1 MRITNSLMSK
11 NFMRNLNNNMKSVY
25 KYQEQLSTMEQVSR
39 PSDDPLK
46 VSKVLDLNNEIK
58 QNEEYK
64 STINDSIDFT
74 NAQDSALAN
83 ATNSMQRIYTLTQQA
98 ANGTYND
105 QDRDAIRTEVENE
118 IDTLLDSLNTSFGG
132 RYIFAGNNTTT
143 KPLPFEKELDD
154 EGNFAGIIY
163 NGTTEEDGISG
174 NTTKEIARGV
184 NVELQ
189 TDGRALMNSQSAED
203 NLGSFFNELLTA
215 LDDNNTEDL
224 GGDLL
229 GRVDSE
235 MNNIVNLRTNIGAT
249 TNRLKAAKDRN
260 ESEFLNLKTTYSN
273 TQDIDLAET
282 YMQYSMEMVAY
293 EASLQMGNKI
303 LQSSLLNYM

>member
-143 KPLPFEKELDD
+143 KPFEKELDD
-154 EGNFAGIIY
+154 DGNFAGIIY
-163 NGTTEEDGISG
+163 NGTTEEDGVSG

-189 TDGRALMNSQSAED
+189 TDGRALMNSQGTED

>member
-1 MRITNSLMSK
+1 
-11 NFMRNLNNNMKSVY
+11 MRNLNNNMKSVY

-143 KPLPFEKELDD
+143 KPFEKELDD
-154 EGNFAGIIY
+154 DGNFAGIIY
-163 NGTTEEDGISG
+163 NGTTEEDGVSG

-189 TDGRALMNSQSAED
+189 TDGRALMNSQGTED

>member
-1 MRITNSLMSK
+1 
-11 NFMRNLNNNMKSVY
+11 MRNLNNNMKSVY

-83 ATNSMQRIYTLTQQA
+83 ATNSMQRIYTLAQQA

-105 QDRDAIRTEVENE
+105 QDRDAIKTEVENE
-118 IDTLLDSLNTSFGG
+118 IDTLMDSLNTSFGG
-132 RYIFAGNNTTT
+132 SYIFAGNNTTT
-143 KPLPFEKELDD
+143 KPFEKTVDA
-154 EGNFAGIIY
+154 EGNFTGIKY

-215 LDDNNTEDL
+215 LDDNNTEDI

-303 LQSSLLNYM
+303 LQNSLLNYM

>member
-1 MRITNSLMSK
+1 
-11 NFMRNLNNNMKSVY
+11 MRNLNNNMKSVY

-105 QDRDAIRTEVENE
+105 ADREAIRTEVENE
-118 IDTLLDSLNTSFGG
+118 IDTLMDSLNTSFGG

-143 KPLPFEKELDD
+143 KPFEKELDD
-154 EGNFAGIIY
+154 DGNFAGIIY
-163 NGTTEEDGISG
+163 KGTTEEDGVSG

-189 TDGRALMNSQSAED
+189 TDGRALMNSQGEED
-203 NLGSFFNELLTA
+203 NLGTFFNELLTA

>member
-11 NFMRNLNNNMKSVY
+11 NFMRNLNNNMNSVY

-74 NAQDSALAN
+74 NSQDSALAN
-83 ATNSMQRIYTLTQQA
+83 ATTSIQRIYTLTQQA
-98 ANGTYND
+98 ANATYNEE
-105 QDRDAIRTEVENE
+105 DRQAAKAEIENE
-118 IDTLLDSLNTSFGG
+118 IDTMLDSLNTSFGG
-132 RYIFAGNNTTT
+132 RYIFAGTNTTT
-143 KPLPFEKELDD
+143 KPFEKTLDAD
-154 EGNFAGIIY
+154 GNFTGITY
-163 NGTTEEDGISG
+163 NGTSDPELSG
-174 NTTKEIARGV
+174 NLTKEIARGV
-184 NVELQ
+184 SVEMQ
-189 TDGRALMNSQSAED
+189 TDGRELMNEQGAGD
-203 NLGSFFNELLTA
+203 DLGTFFNDLLTA
-215 LDDNNTEDL
+215 LDNNDTEAL
-224 GGDLL
+224 GGSLL
-229 GRVDSE
+229 ERADTE
-235 MNNIVNLRTNIGAT
+235 LNNIVNLRTTIGAT
-249 TNRLKAAKDRN
+249 HNRLQAAKDRN
-260 ESEFLNLKTTYSN
+260 ESEYLNLETTYSN

-303 LQSSLLNYM
+303 LQNSLLNYM

>member
-1 MRITNSLMSK
+1 
-11 NFMRNLNNNMKSVY
+11 MRNLNNNMKSVY

-83 ATNSMQRIYTLTQQA
+83 ATDSMQRIYTLTQQA

-105 QDRDAIRTEVENE
+105 EDRQAIKTEVENE
-118 IDTLLDSLNTSFGG
+118 IDTMLDSLNTSFGG
-132 RYIFAGNNTTT
+132 RYIFAGNHTTS
-143 KPLPFEKELDD
+143 KPFEKTVDD
-154 EGNFAGIIY
+154 AGNFTGIQY
-163 NGTTEEDGISG
+163 NGTTEENGAGLSG
-174 NTTKEIARGV
+174 NLTKEIARGV

-189 TDGRALMNSQSAED
+189 TDGRQYMNSQGLED
-203 NLGSFFNELLTA
+203 DLGTFFNEILTA
-215 LDDNNTEDL
+215 FDDNNTDAL
-224 GGDLL
+224 GGSLL
-229 GRVDSE
+229 ERVDSE
-235 MNNIVNLRTNIGAT
+235 MNNIVNMRTKIGAT
-249 TNRLKAAKDRN
+249 NNRLTAAKDRN

-303 LQSSLLNYM
+303 LQNNLLNYM

>member
-1 MRITNSLMSK
+1 
-11 NFMRNLNNNMKSVY
+11 MRNLNNNMKSVY

-83 ATNSMQRIYTLTQQA
+83 ATNSMQRIYTLAQQA

-105 QDRDAIRTEVENE
+105 QDRDAIKTEVENE
-118 IDTLLDSLNTSFGG
+118 IDTLMDSLNTSFGG

-143 KPLPFEKELDD
+143 KPFEKTVDA
-154 EGNFAGIIY
+154 EGNFTGIKY

-215 LDDNNTEDL
+215 LDDNNTEDI

-303 LQSSLLNYM
+303 LQNSLLNYM

>member
-118 IDTLLDSLNTSFGG
+118 IDTLMDSLNTSFGG

-143 KPLPFEKELDD
+143 KPFEKELDD
-154 EGNFAGIIY
+154 DGNFAGIIY
-163 NGTTEEDGISG
+163 NGTTEEDGVSG

-189 TDGRALMNSQSAED
+189 TDGRALMNSQGEED
-203 NLGSFFNELLTA
+203 NLGTFFNELLTA
-215 LDDNNTEDL
+215 LDGNDTAKLSEDL
-224 GGDLL
+224 LE
-229 GRVDSE
+229 RVDSE

>member
-105 QDRDAIRTEVENE
+105 QDREAIRTEVENE

-143 KPLPFEKELDD
+143 KPFEKELDD
-154 EGNFAGIIY
+154 DGNFVGIIY

-215 LDDNNTEDL
+215 LDGNDTAKLSEDL
-224 GGDLL
+224 LE
-229 GRVDSE
+229 RVDSE

-260 ESEFLNLKTTYSN
+260 ESEYLNLKTTYSN

-303 LQSSLLNYM
+303 LQNNLLNYM

>member
-11 NFMRNLNNNMKSVY
+11 SFMRNLNNNMKSVY

-58 QNEEYK
+58 QNAEYK

-83 ATNSMQRIYTLTQQA
+83 ATTSMQRIYTLTQQA
-98 ANGTYND
+98 ANGTYNNE
-105 QDRDAIRTEVENE
+105 DRKAARAEIENE
-118 IDTLLDSLNTSFGG
+118 VDTMLDSLNTSFGG

-143 KPLPFEKELDD
+143 KPFEKTLDAD
-154 EGNFAGIIY
+154 GDFTGIIY
-163 NGTTEEDGISG
+163 NGTVDPQLSG
-174 NTTKEIARGV
+174 NVTKEIARGV
-184 NVELQ
+184 SVEMQ
-189 TDGRALMNSQSAED
+189 TDGRKLMNEQGAGND
-203 NLGSFFNELLTA
+203 LGNFFNDILTA
-215 LDDNNTEDL
+215 LDSDDTEAL

-229 GRVDSE
+229 ERADTE
-235 MNNIVNLRTNIGAT
+235 LNNIVNLRTTIGAT
-249 TNRLKAAKDRN
+249 HNRLQAAKDRN
-260 ESEFLNLKTTYSN
+260 ESEYLNLKTTYSN

-303 LQSSLLNYM
+303 LQNSLLNYM

>member
-1 MRITNSLMSK
+1 MSK

-105 QDRDAIRTEVENE
+105 QDREAIRTEVENE

-143 KPLPFEKELDD
+143 KPFEKELDD
-154 EGNFAGIIY
+154 DGNFVGIIY

-215 LDDNNTEDL
+215 LDGNDTAKLSEDL
-224 GGDLL
+224 LE
-229 GRVDSE
+229 RVDSE

-260 ESEFLNLKTTYSN
+260 ESEYLNLKTTYSN

-303 LQSSLLNYM
+303 LQNNLLNYM

>member
-1 MRITNSLMSK
+1 
-11 NFMRNLNNNMKSVY
+11 MRNLNNNMKSVY

-118 IDTLLDSLNTSFGG
+118 IDTLMDSLNTSFGG

-143 KPLPFEKELDD
+143 KPFEKELDD
-154 EGNFAGIIY
+154 DGNFAGIIY
-163 NGTTEEDGISG
+163 NGTTEEDGVSG

-189 TDGRALMNSQSAED
+189 TDGRALMNSQGEED
-203 NLGSFFNELLTA
+203 NLGTFFNELLTA
-215 LDDNNTEDL
+215 LDGNDTAKLSEDL
-224 GGDLL
+224 LE
-229 GRVDSE
+229 RVDSE

>member
-1 MRITNSLMSK
+1 
-11 NFMRNLNNNMKSVY
+11 MRNLNNNMKSVY

-105 QDRDAIRTEVENE
+105 QDREAIRTEVENE

-143 KPLPFEKELDD
+143 KPFEKELDD
-154 EGNFAGIIY
+154 DGNFVGIIY

-215 LDDNNTEDL
+215 LDGNDTAKLSEDL
-224 GGDLL
+224 LE
-229 GRVDSE
+229 RVDSE

-260 ESEFLNLKTTYSN
+260 ESEYLNLKTTYSN

-303 LQSSLLNYM
+303 LQNNLLNYM

>member
-1 MRITNSLMSK
+1 
-11 NFMRNLNNNMKSVY
+11 MKSVY

-58 QNEEYK
+58 QNAEYK

-83 ATNSMQRIYTLTQQA
+83 ATTSMQRIYTLTQQA
-98 ANGTYND
+98 ANGTYNNE
-105 QDRDAIRTEVENE
+105 DRQAAKAEIENE
-118 IDTLLDSLNTSFGG
+118 VDTMLDSLNTSFGG

-143 KPLPFEKELDD
+143 KPFEKTIDAD
-154 EGNFAGIIY
+154 GDFTGIVY
-163 NGTTEEDGISG
+163 NGTVDPQLSG
-174 NTTKEIARGV
+174 NVTKEIARGV
-184 NVELQ
+184 SVEMQ
-189 TDGRALMNSQSAED
+189 TDGRKLMNEQGAGND
-203 NLGSFFNELLTA
+203 LGNFFNDMLTA
-215 LDDNNTEDL
+215 LDNDDTEAL

-229 GRVDSE
+229 ERADTE
-235 MNNIVNLRTNIGAT
+235 LNNIVNLRTTIGAT
-249 TNRLKAAKDRN
+249 HNRLQAAKDRN
-260 ESEFLNLKTTYSN
+260 ESEYLNLKTTYSN

-303 LQSSLLNYM
+303 LQNSLLNYM

>member
-1 MRITNSLMSK
+1 
-11 NFMRNLNNNMKSVY
+11 MRNLNNNMKSVY

-83 ATNSMQRIYTLTQQA
+83 ATDSMQRIYTLTQQA

-105 QDRDAIRTEVENE
+105 ADREAIKAEVVNE
-118 IDTLLDSLNTSFGG
+118 IETLVDSLNTSFGG
-132 RYIFAGNNTTT
+132 RYIFAGQKTTT
-143 KPLPFEKELDD
+143 KPFETQYVDGEFSGVTY
-154 EGNFAGIIY
+154 EGSK
-163 NGTTEEDGISG
+163 TEESG
-174 NTTKEIARGV
+174 NLNKEIARGV
-184 NVELQ
+184 TVELK
-189 TDGRALMNSQSAED
+189 TDGRALMNDQAANGD
-203 NLGSFFNELLTA
+203 LGSFLNDLVSA
-215 LDDNNTEDL
+215 LDSNDTEAL
-224 GGDLL
+224 SGGLL
-229 GRVDSE
+229 ERVDSE
-235 MNNIVNLRTNIGAT
+235 MNNIVNTRTDIGAIQ
-249 TNRLKAAKDRN
+249 NRLVAAKDRN
-260 ESEFLNLKTTYSN
+260 ESEYLNLKTTYSN

-303 LQSSLLNYM
+303 LQNNLLNYM

>member
-1 MRITNSLMSK
+1 
-11 NFMRNLNNNMKSVY
+11 MRNLNNNMKSVY

-83 ATNSMQRIYTLTQQA
+83 ATDSMQRIYTLTQQA

-105 QDRDAIRTEVENE
+105 ADREAIKTEVVNE
-118 IDTLLDSLNTSFGG
+118 IETLVDTLNTSFGG
-132 RYIFAGNNTTT
+132 RYIFAGQKTTT
-143 KPLPFEKELDD
+143 KPFETQYVDGEFS
-154 EGNFAGIIY
+154 GVTYAGSK
-163 NGTTEEDGISG
+163 TVDSG
-174 NTTKEIARGV
+174 NLTKEIARGV
-184 NVELQ
+184 TVELK
-189 TDGRALMNSQSAED
+189 TDGRALMNDQDANGD
-203 NLGSFFNELLTA
+203 LGSFLNDLVSA
-215 LDDNNTEDL
+215 LDSNDTEAL
-224 GGDLL
+224 SGGLL
-229 GRVDSE
+229 ERVDSE

>member
-1 MRITNSLMSK
+1 
-11 NFMRNLNNNMKSVY
+11 MRNLNNNMKSVY

-105 QDRDAIRTEVENE
+105 QDRDAIKTEVENE

-143 KPLPFEKELDD
+143 KPFEKDLDD
-154 EGNFAGIIY
+154 DGNFVGIIY

-215 LDDNNTEDL
+215 LDDNNTEYL

-235 MNNIVNLRTNIGAT
+235 MNNIVNLRTSIGAT
-249 TNRLKAAKDRN
+249 TNRLEAAKERN

-303 LQSSLLNYM
+303 LQNSLLNYM

>member
-1 MRITNSLMSK
+1 
-11 NFMRNLNNNMKSVY
+11 MRNLNNNMKSVY

-74 NAQDSALAN
+74 NTQDSALAN

-105 QDRDAIRTEVENE
+105 QDRDAIKTEVENE

-132 RYIFAGNNTTT
+132 RYIFAGNHTTS
-143 KPLPFEKELDD
+143 KSKPFEKTVDAEA
-154 EGNFAGIIY
+154 NFTGIQY
-163 NGTTEEDGISG
+163 NGTTEENGPGMSG

-189 TDGRALMNSQSAED
+189 TDGRALMNSQGEED
-203 NLGSFFNELLTA
+203 NLGTFFNELLTA
-215 LDDNNTEDL
+215 LDSDDIENL

-229 GRVDSE
+229 ARVDSD
-235 MNNIVNLRTNIGAT
+235 MNNIVNLRTSIGAT

-260 ESEFLNLKTTYSN
+260 QSEFLNLKTTYSN

-303 LQSSLLNYM
+303 LQNSLLNYM

>member
-1 MRITNSLMSK
+1 
-11 NFMRNLNNNMKSVY
+11 
-25 KYQEQLSTMEQVSR
+25 MEQVSR

-98 ANGTYND
+98 ANGTYNE

-132 RYIFAGNNTTT
+132 RYIFAGNHTTS
-143 KPLPFEKELDD
+143 KPFEKTLDA
-154 EGNFAGIIY
+154 EGNFTGIQY
-163 NGTTEEDGISG
+163 NGTTEENGPGMSG

-189 TDGRALMNSQSAED
+189 TDGRALMNSQGEED
-203 NLGSFFNELLTA
+203 NLGAFFNKLLTA
-215 LDDNNTEDL
+215 LDENNTDDL
-224 GGDLL
+224 GGELL
-229 GRVDSE
+229 ERVDAE
-235 MNNIVNLRTNIGAT
+235 MNNIVNLRTGIGAT
-249 TNRLKAAKDRN
+249 NNRLTAAKDRN
-260 ESEFLNLKTTYSN
+260 ESEYLNLKTTYSN

-303 LQSSLLNYM
+303 LQNSLLNYM

>member
-1 MRITNSLMSK
+1 
-11 NFMRNLNNNMKSVY
+11 MRNLNNNMNSVY

-83 ATNSMQRIYTLTQQA
+83 ATTSIQRIYTLTQQA
-98 ANGTYND
+98 ANGTYNEE
-105 QDRDAIRTEVENE
+105 DRQAAKAEIENE
-118 IDTLLDSLNTSFGG
+118 IDTMLDSLNTSFGG
-132 RYIFAGNNTTT
+132 RYIFAGTNTTT
-143 KPLPFEKELDD
+143 KPFEKTLDAD
-154 EGNFAGIIY
+154 GNFTGIAY
-163 NGTTEEDGISG
+163 NGTSDPELSG
-174 NTTKEIARGV
+174 NLTKEIARGV
-184 NVELQ
+184 SVEMQ
-189 TDGRALMNSQSAED
+189 TDGRELMNEQGAGD
-203 NLGSFFNELLTA
+203 DLGTFFNDLLTA
-215 LDDNNTEDL
+215 LDNDDTEAL
-224 GGDLL
+224 GGSLL
-229 GRVDSE
+229 ERADTE
-235 MNNIVNLRTNIGAT
+235 LNNIVNLRTTIGAT
-249 TNRLKAAKDRN
+249 HNRLQAAKDRN
-260 ESEFLNLKTTYSN
+260 ESEYLNLKTTYSN

-303 LQSSLLNYM
+303 LQNSLLNYM

>member
-105 QDRDAIRTEVENE
+105 QDRDAIKTEVENE

-132 RYIFAGNNTTT
+132 RYIFAGNHTTS
-143 KPLPFEKELDD
+143 KSKPFEKTVDA
-154 EGNFAGIIY
+154 EGNFTGIQY

-184 NVELQ
+184 DVELQ
-189 TDGRALMNSQSAED
+189 TDGRALMNSQDEED
-203 NLGSFFNELLTA
+203 NLGTFFNELLTA
-215 LDDNNTEDL
+215 LDDDDTEKLSEDL
-224 GGDLL
+224 LE
-229 GRVDSE
+229 RVDSE

>member
-1 MRITNSLMSK
+1 
-11 NFMRNLNNNMKSVY
+11 MRNLNNNMNSVY

-83 ATNSMQRIYTLTQQA
+83 ATTSIQRIYTLTQQA
-98 ANGTYND
+98 ANGTYNEE
-105 QDRDAIRTEVENE
+105 DRQAAKAEIENE
-118 IDTLLDSLNTSFGG
+118 IDTMLDSLNTSFGG
-132 RYIFAGNNTTT
+132 RYIFAGTNTTT
-143 KPLPFEKELDD
+143 KPFEKTLDAD
-154 EGNFAGIIY
+154 GNFTGITY
-163 NGTTEEDGISG
+163 NGTSDPELSG
-174 NTTKEIARGV
+174 NLTKEIARGV
-184 NVELQ
+184 SVEMQ
-189 TDGRALMNSQSAED
+189 TDGRELMNEQGAGD
-203 NLGSFFNELLTA
+203 DLGTFFNDLLTA
-215 LDDNNTEDL
+215 LDNDDTEAL
-224 GGDLL
+224 GGSLL
-229 GRVDSE
+229 ERADTE
-235 MNNIVNLRTNIGAT
+235 LNNIVNLRTTIGAT
-249 TNRLKAAKDRN
+249 HNRLQAAKDRN
-260 ESEFLNLKTTYSN
+260 ESEYLNLKTTYSN

-303 LQSSLLNYM
+303 LQNSLLNYM

>member
-83 ATNSMQRIYTLTQQA
+83 ATNSMQRIYTLAQQA

-105 QDRDAIRTEVENE
+105 QDRDTIKTEVENE
-118 IDTLLDSLNTSFGG
+118 IDTLMDSLNTSFGG

-143 KPLPFEKELDD
+143 KPFEKTVDA
-154 EGNFAGIIY
+154 EGNFTGIKY

-189 TDGRALMNSQSAED
+189 TDGRALMNSQGTED

-303 LQSSLLNYM
+303 LQNSLLNYM

>member
-1 MRITNSLMSK
+1 
-11 NFMRNLNNNMKSVY
+11 MRNLNNNMKSVY

-143 KPLPFEKELDD
+143 KPFEKELDD
-154 EGNFAGIIY
+154 DGNFAGIIY
-163 NGTTEEDGISG
+163 NGTTEEDGVSG

-189 TDGRALMNSQSAED
+189 TDGRALMNSQGEED
-203 NLGSFFNELLTA
+203 NLGTFFNELLTA
-215 LDDNNTEDL
+215 LDDDDTEKLSEDL
-224 GGDLL
+224 LE
-229 GRVDSE
+229 RVDSE

-303 LQSSLLNYM
+303 LQNNLLNYM

>member
-11 NFMRNLNNNMKSVY
+11 NFMRNLNNNMNSVY

-46 VSKVLDLNNEIK
+46 VSKVLDLTNEIK

-83 ATNSMQRIYTLTQQA
+83 ATTSIQRIYTLTQQA
-98 ANGTYND
+98 ANGTYNKE
-105 QDRDAIRTEVENE
+105 DRQAAKAEIENE
-118 IDTLLDSLNTSFGG
+118 IDTMLDSLNTSFGG
-132 RYIFAGNNTTT
+132 RYIFAGTNTTT
-143 KPLPFEKELDD
+143 KPFEKTLDAD
-154 EGNFAGIIY
+154 GNFTGITY
-163 NGTTEEDGISG
+163 NGTSDPELSG
-174 NTTKEIARGV
+174 NLTKEIARGV
-184 NVELQ
+184 SVEMQ
-189 TDGRALMNSQSAED
+189 TDGRELMNEQGAGD
-203 NLGSFFNELLTA
+203 DLGTFFNDLLTA
-215 LDDNNTEDL
+215 LDNDDIEAL
-224 GGDLL
+224 GGSLL
-229 GRVDSE
+229 ERADTE
-235 MNNIVNLRTNIGAT
+235 LNNIVNLRTTIGAT
-249 TNRLKAAKDRN
+249 HNRLQAAKDRN
-260 ESEFLNLKTTYSN
+260 ESEYLNLKTTYSN

-303 LQSSLLNYM
+303 LQNSLLNYM